1 MNNMTEKEDID
12 DKLVKWNDIFSDLT
26 IDARELVEDIKDM
39 INYIL
44 FSAILLISMGI
55 SAVLIALLRN
65 LGTKYIAASVI
76 ILIVTGV
83 NASQII
89 RKWLKLRIRYDKL
102 RAIQEGLD

>member
-1 MNNMTEKEDID
+1 MTEKEDIN
-12 DKLVKWNDIFSDLT
+12 DKLVRWNDIFSDLT
-26 IDARELVEDIKDM
+26 IDAQELIDDIRDM

-65 LGTKYIAASVI
+65 LGSKYIAASVI
-76 ILIVTGV
+76 ILIVTSV